1 MSPRITGIHHIT
13 AIAGDAQRNL
23 NFYVGTLGLRLVK
36 LTVNFDDPFT
46 YHLYYGDATGA
57 PGTLLTFF
65 PWRGVPPG
73 RAGNG
78 QVIRFAFAV
87 PPSSLPYWEDRLRA
101 VDVLFKRTEARFGDE
116 VLSFSDPDGMGLELI
131 ATKDLGAASPHSEN
145 AIPERA
151 AIRGFHSATIAED
164 GLERTASLLT
174 DTMGFRAAGEERN
187 RFRFTV
193 DQGGATRIVD
203 VLCAPDSPQARMG
216 AGSVHHIA
224 WRTPDDAQ
232 QAQWR
237 AELAGLR
244 YNVSPIMDRTYFH
257 SIYFREPGGVLFEIA
272 TDPPGMDFDEPAG
285 ELGSSLKL
293 PPWLEIQREEIE
305 RRLPRL
311 VLPVAR

>member
-65 PWRGVPPG
+65 PWRGVPVG
-73 RAGNG
+73 GAGNG
-78 QVIRFAFAV
+78 QVSRIAFAV
-87 PPSSLPYWEDRLRA
+87 PPASLPYWEDRLRS
-101 VDVLFKRTEARFGDE
+101 VDVDFERPEARFGEE
-116 VLSFSDPDGMGLELI
+116 VLAFSDPDGLGLELI
-131 ATKDLGAASPHSEN
+131 GANEFGNLPAYSSDT
-145 AIPERA
+145 IPARA
-151 AIRGFHSATIAED
+151 AIRGFHSATLSED
-164 GLERTASLLT
+164 GLERTAALLK
-174 DTMGFRAAGEERN
+174 DTMRFRAAGEERN

-193 DQGGATRIVD
+193 EKGGASRIVD
-203 VLCAPDSPQARMG
+203 VLCAPDSPQARLG

-224 WRTPDDAQ
+224 WRTSTDAQ

-272 TDPPGMDFDEPAG
+272 TDPPGMDFDEPVG
-285 ELGSSLKL
+285 ELGSTLKL

>member
-1 MSPRITGIHHIT
+1 MSPRVTGIHHIT

-73 RAGNG
+73 RPGDG
-78 QVIRFAFAV
+78 QVTRVAFAV
-87 PPSSLPYWEDRLRA
+87 PPSSLPFWEDRLRSF
-101 VDVLFKRTEARFGDE
+101 DVAFERLEPRFGE
-116 VLSFSDPDGMGLELI
+116 EILSFSDPDGMGLELV
-131 ATKDLGAASPHSEN
+131 AAKDLGAPPPNSAD
-145 AIPERA
+145 AIPSRA
-151 AIRGFHSATIAED
+151 AIRSFHSATLAED
-164 GLERTASLLT
+164 GMERTASLLT

-193 DQGGATRIVD
+193 GQGGASRIVD

-272 TDPPGMDFDEPAG
+272 TDPPGMDADEPAG